1 MKILQLKSD
10 DPYAEGLGEDNI
22 KMTGIHDLEDSELL
36 ELLDLVLQTLGHPN
50 RKKVKQFAL
59 ESISDKTGLL
69 FPSQSKAL
77 SGLSPK
83 NNILLFSSH
92 NGNGDEEVPLDQPS
106 IDTHTMD
113 RIAEYNGLENVTC
126 FIQVNVPDHFQS
138 QIENYKKKLNRQK
151 ELAREKKK
159 NREIAKAK
167 KILAAAGELSINK

>member
-10 DPYAEGLGEDNI
+10 DPYNDSIGEDNVRV
-22 KMTGIHDLEDSELL
+22 MDIHDLEDSELL
-36 ELLDLVLQTLGHPN
+36 ELLKCVLRTLERPN
-50 RKKVKQFAL
+50 RKKIKQFAL
-59 ESISDKTGLL
+59 KSITDNTELL
-69 FPSQSKAL
+69 FPSQTKSL
-77 SGLSPK
+77 YGLTPK
-83 NNILLFSSH
+83 NNILLFSSR
-92 NGNGDEEVPLDQPS
+92 NGDEEVPLDQPS

-126 FIQVNVPDHFQS
+126 FIQVNVPVHFQS